1 MGRSGLD
8 EKLSFKMPRLS
19 FSFKLDWVYKW
30 SVAKIASK
38 EIRAFNRS
46 MKFFSSEVLIY
57 LYKSTIKRCTEC
69 YFHVWAGALKCY

>member
-30 SVAKIASK
+30 YVAKIASK

-46 MKFFSSEVLIY
+46 MKLFSSEVLIY
-57 LYKSTIKRCTEC
+57 LYKSTIERCTEC